1 MYHDFFI
8 PLSVDGN
15 LGCFHVTA
23 IENSARVN
31 IKVHLS
37 FRIVVFLGYMP
48 SSGTVQSYG
57 SFIPSF

>member
-1 MYHDFFI
+1 MYHGFFI
-8 PLSVDGN
+8 CSSVDGN
-15 LGCFHVTA
+15 LGCFHVMA

-31 IKVHLS
+31 IKVHVS

-48 SSGTVQSYG
+48 SSGIVQSYG